1 MQVVINIEDETY
13 ERLKNSEILVSGL
26 RSGKHFLSKV
36 CMAVANGVELPKGHG
51 DLVDIDKVFERM
63 KVTKNYDILVALT
76 RVNPIIKADKKE

>member
-1 MQVVINIEDETY
+1 MVINIEDETY